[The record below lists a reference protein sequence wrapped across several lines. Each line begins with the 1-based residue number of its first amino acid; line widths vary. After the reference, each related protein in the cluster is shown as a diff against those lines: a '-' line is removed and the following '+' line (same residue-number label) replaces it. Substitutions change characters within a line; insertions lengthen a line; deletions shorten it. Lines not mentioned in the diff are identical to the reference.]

1 MVRATR
7 QTRRQ
12 DLPQPSQ
19 RIASEVEFFDK
30 MVAEHGDYDVLSE
43 GAYSR
48 ILQLFRQW
56 VEPRVGERCIDLG
69 CGTGAFTRRLRPFD
83 LVLQG
88 MDVSSGS
95 VELANRTAAS
105 ESYICGDIT
114 ATNLPS
120 ASYDIVIY
128 SGVLHHFATRDAR
141 AKVLAEGCRLL
152 APGGRL
158 FAYDPNAHSPSMWLY
173 RDPRSPLF
181 SAEGKTENEVLLKK
195 KELADELR
203 AAGFAEVEVRGVSG
217 ITYRW
222 VAGRIAR
229 MLLSIYNVYEHTM
242 RFSPF
247 ENSLGTFLISVAK
260 KRP

>member
-1 MVRATR
+1 VAN
-7 QTRRQ
+7 
-12 DLPQPSQ
+12 PSQ
-19 RIASEVEFFDK
+19 RIDREVEFFDK

-48 ILQLFRQW
+48 LLRLFRRW
-56 VEPRVGERCIDLG
+56 VQPRAGERCIDLG
-69 CGTGAFTRRLRPFD
+69 CGTGAFTRRLRSFN
-83 LVLQG
+83 LALAG
-88 MDVSSGS
+88 MDASPGS
-95 VELANRTAAS
+95 VELANKTATS
-105 ESYICGDIT
+105 ERYVCGDIT
-114 ATNLPS
+114 ATGLPS

-128 SGVLHHFATRDAR
+128 SGVLHHFASREAR
-141 AKVLAEGCRLL
+141 AQVLTEGCRLL

-195 KELADELR
+195 QDLADELR
-203 AAGFAEVEVRGVSG
+203 AAGFDEVAVRGVSG

-222 VAGRIAR
+222 VAGRVAR
-229 MLLSIYNVYEHTM
+229 LMLSFYNLYEHAM

-247 ENSLGTFLISVAK
+247 ENALGTFLVTVAA
-260 KRP
+260 KRGATR